1 MSRLKRP
8 DHAITLDAKVAFYQC
23 DPLAVAWHGRYFE
36 WLEQARSALFASVGL
51 EVGEIRD
58 LGHRMYIVEAKCRYM
73 SPLVY
78 GDPVQVT
85 AWFGAATPLIR
96 VAYDVYNPATGR
108 WSARASTV
116 LATTDAQGALLQ
128 KTPDAI
134 LRRLPVK

>member
-1 MSRLKRP
+1 M
-8 DHAITLDAKVAFYQC
+8 T
-23 DPLAVAWHGRYFE
+23 
-36 WLEQARSALFASVGL
+36 
-51 EVGEIRD
+51 EIAD
-58 LGHRMYIVEAKCRYM
+58 LPNLGHRMYIVEAKCRYM

-116 LATTDAQGALLQ
+116 LATTDAQGALLP